1 MRSLMGWQEISR
13 ILIAFV
19 VIVAVTLLQKQSKLI
34 AAITA
39 TMPIN
44 VPLAIWILYSST
56 GGDRASALEFTQSLA
71 LGMFPT
77 LGFLLA
83 AWLAFRADAKLA
95 PALVLGY
102 VTWGVGALILIGLKR

>member
-1 MRSLMGWQEISR
+1 MSWQEISR
-13 ILIAFV
+13 ILIAFG

-56 GGDRASALEFTQSLA
+56 GGDRASIQEFTQSLV
-71 LGMFPT
+71 LGILPT
-77 LGFLLA
+77 LGFLLVV
-83 AWLAFRADAKLA
+83 WLAFRADVKLA
-95 PALVLGY
+95 PSLALGY
-102 VTWGVGALILIGLKR
+102 VTWGVGALILIGLRR

>member
-1 MRSLMGWQEISR
+1 MSWQEISR

-56 GGDRASALEFTQSLA
+56 GGDRASILEFTQSLV
-71 LGMFPT
+71 LGIFPT

-83 AWLAFRADAKLA
+83 VWLAFRADVKLA
-95 PALVLGY
+95 PTLVLGY
-102 VTWGVGALILIGLKR
+102 VIWGVGVLILIGLKR

>member
-1 MRSLMGWQEISR
+1 MRSLMSWQEISR
-13 ILIAFV
+13 ILIAFA
-19 VIVAVTLLQKQSKLI
+19 VIVAVTVMQKQSKFI

-56 GGDRASALEFTQSLA
+56 GGDRISMQAFTRSLV
-71 LGMFPT
+71 LGIFPT
-77 LGFLLA
+77 LGFLLVV
-83 AWLAFRADAKLA
+83 WLAFRADARLA

-102 VTWGVGALILIGLKR
+102 VMWGVGVLILMRLQR

>member
-1 MRSLMGWQEISR
+1 MSWQEISR
-13 ILIAFV
+13 ILIAFA
-19 VIVAVTLLQKQSKLI
+19 VIVAVTLLQKQSKFI

-56 GGDRASALEFTQSLA
+56 SGDRVSMQAFTRSLV
-71 LGMFPT
+71 LGIFPT
-77 LGFLLA
+77 LGFLLVV
-83 AWLAFRADAKLA
+83 WLSFREDVKLA

-102 VTWGVGALILIGLKR
+102 VAWGVGVLVLIGLKR

>member
-1 MRSLMGWQEISR
+1 MSWQEISR
-13 ILIAFV
+13 ILIAFG

-56 GGDRASALEFTQSLA
+56 GGDRASIQEFTQSLV
-71 LGMFPT
+71 LGILPT

-83 AWLAFRADAKLA
+83 VWLAFRADVKLA
-95 PALVLGY
+95 PSLALGY
-102 VTWGVGALILIGLKR
+102 VTWGVGALILIGLRR

>member
-1 MRSLMGWQEISR
+1 MSWQEISR

-56 GGDRASALEFTQSLA
+56 GGDRVSILEFTQSLV
-71 LGMFPT
+71 LGIFPT

-83 AWLAFRADAKLA
+83 VWLAFRADVKLA

-102 VTWGVGALILIGLKR
+102 ATWGVGVLILIGLKR

>member
-1 MRSLMGWQEISR
+1 MSWQEISR
-13 ILIAFV
+13 ILIAFG

-44 VPLAIWILYSST
+44 VPLAIWIVYSST
-56 GGDRASALEFTQSLA
+56 SGDRASVLEFTQSLA

-77 LGFLLA
+77 LGFVLA
-83 AWLAFRADAKLA
+83 AWLAFRADMKLGPTLLA
-95 PALVLGY
+95 GYAIWGGGVLI
-102 VTWGVGALILIGLKR
+102 VTVLQKRLGL

>member
-1 MRSLMGWQEISR
+1 MSGQEISR
-13 ILIAFV
+13 ILIAFG

-56 GGDRASALEFTQSLA
+56 GGDRASIQEFTQSLV
-71 LGMFPT
+71 LGIFPT
-77 LGFLLA
+77 LGFLLVV
-83 AWLAFRADAKLA
+83 WLAFRADAKLV

-102 VTWGVGALILIGLKR
+102 VTWGMGVLILIGLKR

>member
-1 MRSLMGWQEISR
+1 MSWQEISR

-56 GGDRASALEFTQSLA
+56 GGDRASVLEFTQSLV
-71 LGMFPT
+71 LGIFPT

-83 AWLAFRADAKLA
+83 AWLAFRADVKLA

-102 VTWGVGALILIGLKR
+102 ATWGVGVLILIGLKR